1 LTIVNVVKAKN
12 AQSFGLRIITG
23 VGVFAS
29 FHWRSVAR
37 YVGFTNKWLC
47 ACAVLWFALSPL
59 TSHAQDIGLAVEAPQ
74 VRALLK
80 EAMVLERSVN
90 DPAKIRRAASLYC
103 KASRLGSTE
112 AQYRLGLLYL
122 AGKGVPKNRDF
133 ASVLF
138 SQAAQQGHARALDM
152 LEGMRLRTLKLPP
165 CLV

>member
-1 LTIVNVVKAKN
+1 MNVVKPEK
-12 AQSFGLRIITG
+12 AQSFDFRIMTG
-23 VGVFAS
+23 VGVLAS
-29 FHWRSVAR
+29 IHWRLVACCA
-37 YVGFTNKWLC
+37 GFSNKWLC
-47 ACAVLWFALSPL
+47 ACAVVWFALSPL
-59 TSHAQDIGLAVEAPQ
+59 TSHAQDIVLTVEAPQ
-74 VRALLK
+74 VRALLN
-80 EAMVLERSVN
+80 EAMMLERSAN

-122 AGKGVPKNRDF
+122 AGKGVPKNHDF